1 MSKAVV
7 NVVIAGVGGQGT
19 LLASRVLASA
29 AIKAGCDVKV
39 TEVHGMAQ
47 RGGSVVT
54 QVRFGSRVYS
64 PLIPQGEADVVL
76 AFELLEGLRWM
87 PFLKKDGRI
96 IVNRLRLNPLPVLIK
111 AAQYPEDAEK
121 FISETVK
128 GAVFVNASEI
138 AAQMGE
144 PRAANMVLLGALAA
158 FLDLPSSAWQQALA
172 ENFSPARLPVNQEA
186 FAAGMKLGGGE
197 IG

>member
-1 MSKAVV
+1 MSDTTSI
-7 NVVIAGVGGQGT
+7 VIVGVGGQGT
-19 LLASRVLASA
+19 LLASRVLATA

-54 QVRFGSRVYS
+54 QVRFGARVYS
-64 PLIPQGEADVVL
+64 PLIPQGEADMVL

-87 PFLKKDGRI
+87 PFLKKEGKM
-96 IVNRLRLNPLPVLIK
+96 IVNLLRLNPLPVLIK

-121 FISETVK
+121 FISETIK
-128 GAVFVNASEI
+128 DAVFVNANEI
-138 AAQMGE
+138 ATQLGE
-144 PRAANMVLLGALAA
+144 PRAANMVLLGTLAA
-158 FLDLPSSAWQQALA
+158 FLDLPAAAWQQALA
-172 ENFSPARLPVNQEA
+172 ENFSPARLQVNQDA
-186 FAAGMKLGGGE
+186 FAAGMNLGGGK